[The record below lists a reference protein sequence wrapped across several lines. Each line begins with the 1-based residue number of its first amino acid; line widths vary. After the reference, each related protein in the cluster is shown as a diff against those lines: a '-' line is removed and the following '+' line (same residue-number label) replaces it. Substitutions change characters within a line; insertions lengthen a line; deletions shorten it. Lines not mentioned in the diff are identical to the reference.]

1 MLWASNYYRSLPNL
15 YNKMCGIAG
24 QFNFQRHEPVERET
38 IVRMARSIA
47 HRGPDDEGFFIAG
60 PVGLG
65 FRRLSIIDLA
75 GGHQPMSNSEETVWI
90 IFNGEI
96 YNYKELRAELQSKGH
111 EFRTNSDTEVIIHGY
126 EEWGTDVFNHLNG
139 MFGLAIWDVQKERLI
154 LARDAMGI
162 KLIYYKIDNGTLTF
176 GSEIRAI
183 LAAQK
188 SRPDVDPTALNL
200 FLRFRYTPSPLTIF
214 QGIRKLAPGTMLVV
228 EKDQC
233 REERW
238 YKFSPTPFPT
248 PKKKEEAV
256 SELLELYRGAVKR
269 HLLSDVPVGVLL
281 SGGLDSGL
289 LLALMNEQGGPWPA
303 YTIGYGESFQDD
315 ELTDAAVTA
324 GLLGA
329 RHVKVKLDQTEFE
342 RALPKIVECL
352 EEPIAT
358 SSIVPMYFVSQRA
371 RQDVKVALI
380 GQGPDELFGGYTR
393 HLGIHYGNWWRGLPA
408 GVRSMAG
415 FAVNRL
421 PRNETLKRGVRSLS
435 ATDRLKR
442 YQDVFSLAPSETIDG
457 LFRED
462 VLPDR
467 DRHELVEYW
476 DALRSQMEHTDELG
490 GFQLLEIRSSLP
502 DELLMYGDKLSM
514 AHSLEVRVPYL
525 DRTVVEYV
533 QRLGANLK
541 VRNGTRKWLH
551 RQICQRYL
559 SQRILKGKKRGFAAN
574 VVDQWFR
581 SSLNGVLREVLLDE
595 NSLMFGLLNPTP
607 VRRLLEGHQSG
618 RQDNHKLLFS
628 LVMLEQWLR
637 RSGSRQEPLISA
649 AQEGMDAVRLAS

>member
-1 MLWASNYYRSLPNL
+1 
-15 YNKMCGIAG
+15 MCGIAG

-75 GGHQPMSNSEETVWI
+75 GGHQPMSDTEETVWI

-96 YNYKELRAELQSKGH
+96 YNYRELRAELQSKGH
-111 EFRTNSDTEVIIHGY
+111 QFRTNSDTEVIIHGY
-126 EEWGTDVFNHLNG
+126 KQWGTDVFNHLNG
-139 MFGLAIWDVQKERLI
+139 MFGLAIWDVPNERLVV
-154 LARDAMGI
+154 ARDAMGI
-162 KLIYYKIDNGTLTF
+162 KLIYHKIDNGKLSF
-176 GSEIRAI
+176 GSEIRSI
-183 LAAQK
+183 LAAGDSK
-188 SRPDVDPTALNL
+188 PAVDPVALNL
-200 FLRFRYTPSPLTIF
+200 LLRFRYTPSPLTIF

-228 EKDQC
+228 EKGQC

-238 YKFSPTPFPT
+238 YKFIPTPFPT
-248 PKKKEEAV
+248 PKKKEEAAC
-256 SELLELYRGAVKR
+256 ELLELYRGAVKR

-303 YTIGYGESFQDD
+303 YTIGYGESFEDD

-324 GLLGA
+324 AFLGA
-329 RHVKVKLDQTEFE
+329 RHVRVKLDQTEFE
-342 RALPKIVECL
+342 RSLPKIVECL

-380 GQGPDELFGGYTR
+380 GQGPDELFGGYKR

-408 GVRSMAG
+408 GLRSMAS

-421 PRNETLKRGVRSLS
+421 PRNEMLKRGVRSLGS
-435 ATDRLKR
+435 GDRLKR
-442 YQDVFSLAPSETIDG
+442 YQDVFSLAPAEMIDG
-457 LFRED
+457 LFRD
-462 VLPDR
+462 DILPQR
-467 DRHELVEYW
+467 NGHELVDSWRE
-476 DALRSQMEHTDELG
+476 LLPQMEHIDELG

-502 DELLMYGDKLSM
+502 DELLMYADKLSM

-541 VRNGTRKWLH
+541 VRNGSRKWLH
-551 RQICQRYL
+551 RRVCEKYL
-559 SQRILKGKKRGFAAN
+559 PARILKRKKRGFASN

-581 SSLNGVLREVLLDE
+581 SSLNGELRDALLDE
-595 NSLMFGLLNPTP
+595 SSLMFDLLDPKP
-607 VRRLLEGHQSG
+607 VRRLLDDHQSG
-618 RQDNHKLLFS
+618 RQDNHKILFS
-628 LVMLEQWLR
+628 MVMVEQWLR
-637 RSGSRQEPLISA
+637 RTEADQEQCAQMVIQSERASRVKEQCTLSDGVQTIE
-649 AQEGMDAVRLAS
+649 